1 MNSKIIVKY
10 MGFKPTSLAREYT
23 FQVSEDGADREFTL
37 NISNDA
43 FVSHRARYQDAPAI
57 CSERLQLET
66 MRSRLRNYRTTWN
79 GGIQKSDEVRL
90 DGKRR
95 RKIFRRTQGASCVP
109 LDPRTTDS
117 SILIAQPDRNACR
130 STG

>member
-10 MGFKPTSLAREYT
+10 MGFKPTLLAREYT

-57 CSERLQLET
+57 CSERLQLELAAHSNHPPT
-66 MRSRLRNYRTTWN
+66 SDYEITALELQSYMERRNPKIGRSAFGW
-79 GGIQKSDEVRL
+79 K
-90 DGKRR
+90 K
-95 RKIFRRTQGASCVP
+95 
-109 LDPRTTDS
+109 
-117 SILIAQPDRNACR
+117 AQEDF
-130 STG
+130 

>member
-23 FQVSEDGADREFTL
+23 FHVSEDGADREFRL

-57 CSERLQLET
+57 CSERLQAELAAHSNHPPTSDYEITASELENY
-66 MRSRLRNYRTTWN
+66 MERRNPKIGRSAFGW
-79 GGIQKSDEVRL
+79 K
-90 DGKRR
+90 K
-95 RKIFRRTQGASCVP
+95 
-109 LDPRTTDS
+109 
-117 SILIAQPDRNACR
+117 AQEDF
-130 STG
+130 